1 MKPLIAA
8 ALLLALPARADE
20 ASADSCLRTKIWD
33 GYNTGWAVRT
43 ATKTSLGQGDHRI
56 YLVTLYSGN
65 EYKVMACGDEAAGNV
80 DIVVYD
86 AVGNEVTRDQS
97 QDKEPTVS
105 YKATTTDTYYIAV
118 HAVQNADAS
127 KKAGIATAVT
137 YK

>member
-1 MKPLIAA
+1 MMKTLVA

-65 EYKVMACGDEAAGNV
+65 EYKIMACGDETASNI

-86 AVGNEVTRDQS
+86 AVGNEVTRDAT

-105 YKATTTDTYYIAV
+105 YRATSTDTYYIAV
-118 HAVQNADAS
+118 HAVRNADAA